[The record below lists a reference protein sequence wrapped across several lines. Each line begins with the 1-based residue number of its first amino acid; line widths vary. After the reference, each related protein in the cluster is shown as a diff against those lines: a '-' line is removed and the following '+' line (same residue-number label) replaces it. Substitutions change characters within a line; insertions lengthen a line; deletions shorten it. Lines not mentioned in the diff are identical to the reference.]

1 MSAAGPRGSAVRNVV
16 GWVCLMLA
24 LVILPASGIG
34 LVRALDA
41 GGYGTSSITV
51 ALYWLSG
58 GGAFLAFGIALLIWE
73 WSVRYRIPH

>member
-1 MSAAGPRGSAVRNVV
+1 MSAPGPRSAIRTVL
-16 GWVCLMLA
+16 GWVSLVLA
-24 LVILPASGIG
+24 LVILPVSGIG

-41 GGYGTSSITV
+41 GGYGTSSVTV

-73 WSVRYRIPH
+73 ASVRYRIPH